1 MKDTI
6 VTVAMIVIALTF
18 LFGLYLLHKAV
29 KRLAIVWFINSLSKR
44 ERITLTIMQSIIL
57 GIYRDKYL
65 KSHQEAVKAA
75 KELADCFIKEFEK
88 NN

>member
-6 VTVAMIVIALTF
+6 ITVAIIVIASTLP
-18 LFGLYLLHKAV
+18 FGLYLLHKAV
-29 KRLAIVWFINSLSKR
+29 KRLAIIWFINSLSKR
-44 ERITLTIMQSIIL
+44 ERITLAIMQSVIL
-57 GIYRDKYL
+57 GIYRDKHL

-88 NN
+88 E